1 MAWFGH
7 ARKIFVPLTVCTA
20 LLATGAPGRAQQT
33 PDVAAVPVYTLEALL
48 TRAARESP
56 ALNTS
61 RAAQATSRAGLITAR
76 AYPNPEFAIE
86 QGRLNARRAG
96 ADTGS
101 NLALSWVQPIE
112 SPWLRDARLRGANAR
127 VDFALAQTAALQ
139 TNLNAAIRDAFF
151 DQLKF
156 KAQLQ
161 GLTEDLQLTEQIR
174 DRIAARVRIGEAPRF
189 DLLRAENE
197 VAGVRKNLDATRPRI
212 RQAQLALRQLVSPSL
227 EADFDLILTA
237 GDIRPLTQTDY
248 LALKYAV
255 VESNPDMVLA
265 RQALIGAERQVEI
278 ERQQVLPRVELR
290 ATHERDPSVSLMR
303 IGAQVTLPLLDRRE
317 GPIAEATAEV
327 QRARLALDERR
338 FDSDARFEAA
348 WQAYQGALAQE
359 SAIQN
364 GILER
369 ARQVLLVAE
378 AAYRLGERGII
389 EYLDAQRQFRLVRAE
404 LLDARLDLQRARS
417 DLERL
422 AGR

>member
-1 MAWFGH
+1 
-7 ARKIFVPLTVCTA
+7 
-20 LLATGAPGRAQQT
+20 
-33 PDVAAVPVYTLEALL
+33 
-48 TRAARESP
+48 
-56 ALNTS
+56 
-61 RAAQATSRAGLITAR
+61 
-76 AYPNPEFAIE
+76 
-86 QGRLNARRAG
+86 
-96 ADTGS
+96 
-101 NLALSWVQPIE
+101 
-112 SPWLRDARLRGANAR
+112 
-127 VDFALAQTAALQ
+127 
-139 TNLNAAIRDAFF
+139 
-151 DQLKF
+151 
-156 KAQLQ
+156 
-161 GLTEDLQLTEQIR
+161 
-174 DRIAARVRIGEAPRF
+174 
-189 DLLRAENE
+189 
-197 VAGVRKNLDATRPRI
+197 
-212 RQAQLALRQLVSPSL
+212 
-227 EADFDLILTA
+227 
-237 GDIRPLTQTDY
+237 
-248 LALKYAV
+248 
-255 VESNPDMVLA
+255 MVLA